1 MRKML
6 NSMLMRIFKMF
17 MPDAKQLSVMAA
29 SACQEFINKQPDERS
44 ARIARASEI
53 ASKLSDLQSTVSRAL
68 ADGKLDDE
76 ETAKLAGMLEPVIG
90 KILSNVKENM

>member
-1 MRKML
+1 MRKAFNKIILRMA
-6 NSMLMRIFKMF
+6 KMF

-76 ETAKLAGMLEPVIG
+76 ETAKLAGMLEPVVC

>member
-1 MRKML
+1 MRKAFNKIILRMA
-6 NSMLMRIFKMF
+6 KMF

-29 SACQEFINKQPDERS
+29 SACQEFINQQPEEKS

-76 ETAKLAGMLEPVIG
+76 ETAKLAGMLEPVAG
-90 KILSNVKENM
+90 KIISTMKENM

>member
-6 NSMLMRIFKMF
+6 NSMLMRVFKML

-53 ASKLSDLQSTVSRAL
+53 ASRLSELQSTVSRAL
-68 ADGKLDDE
+68 ADGKPDDE
-76 ETAKLAGMLEPVIG
+76 ETAKLAGMLEPAAG
-90 KILSNVKENM
+90 KIISTMKENM

>member
-1 MRKML
+1 MRKAFDKII
-6 NSMLMRIFKMF
+6 MRIAKMLI
-17 MPDAKQLSVMAA
+17 PDAKQLSVMAA

-68 ADGKLDDE
+68 ADGKLDDN
-76 ETAKLAGMLEPVIG
+76 ETQALASMLEPVVR

>member
-1 MRKML
+1 
-6 NSMLMRIFKMF
+6 
-17 MPDAKQLSVMAA
+17 MAA

-76 ETAKLAGMLEPVIG
+76 ETAKLASMLEPVVC

>member
-1 MRKML
+1 MRKAFNKIILRMA
-6 NSMLMRIFKMF
+6 KMF

-29 SACQEFINKQPDERS
+29 SACQEFINKQPEDRS
-44 ARIARASEI
+44 AQIARASEI

-76 ETAKLAGMLEPVIG
+76 ETAKLASMLEPVVR

>member
-6 NSMLMRIFKMF
+6 KGMLMRVFKMF

-53 ASKLSDLQSTVSRAL
+53 ASRLSELQSTVSRAL

-76 ETAKLAGMLEPVIG
+76 ETAKLAGMLEPVAG
-90 KILSNVKENM
+90 KIISTMKENM

>member
-6 NSMLMRIFKMF
+6 NGMLMRVFKMF

-29 SACQEFINKQPDERS
+29 SACQEFINKQPEERS
-44 ARIARASEI
+44 ERIARASEI
-53 ASKLSDLQSTVSRAL
+53 ASRLSELQSTVSRAL

-76 ETAKLAGMLEPVIG
+76 ETAKLAGMLEPAAG
-90 KILSNVKENM
+90 KIISTMKENM

>member
-6 NSMLMRIFKMF
+6 NSMLMRVFKMF

-53 ASKLSDLQSTVSRAL
+53 ASRLSELQSTVSRAL

-76 ETAKLAGMLEPVIG
+76 ETAKLAGMLEPAAG
-90 KILSNVKENM
+90 KIISTMKENM

>member
-6 NSMLMRIFKMF
+6 NSMLMRVFKMF

-29 SACQEFINKQPDERS
+29 SACQEFINKQPEDRS
-44 ARIARASEI
+44 AQIARASEI
-53 ASKLSDLQSTVSRAL
+53 AGRLSELQSIVSRAL

-76 ETAKLAGMLEPVIG
+76 ETAKLAGMLEPVAR

>member
-1 MRKML
+1 MRKVL
-6 NSMLMRIFKMF
+6 NRMLMRVFKMF
-17 MPDAKQLSVMAA
+17 MPDAKQMSVMAA
-29 SACQEFINKQPDERS
+29 GACQEFINKQPEDR
-44 ARIARASEI
+44 AAQIARASEM

-76 ETAKLAGMLEPVIG
+76 ETAKLAGMLEPVVR

>member
-1 MRKML
+1 MRKAFNKIILRMA
-6 NSMLMRIFKMF
+6 KMF

-68 ADGKLDDE
+68 ADSKLDDE
-76 ETAKLAGMLEPVIG
+76 ETAKLASMLEPVMG
-90 KILSNVKENM
+90 KIISTMKENM

>member
-1 MRKML
+1 MRKAFNKIILRMA
-6 NSMLMRIFKMF
+6 KMF

-68 ADGKLDDE
+68 ADGKLDDN
-76 ETAKLAGMLEPVIG
+76 ETAKLAEMLEPVMG
-90 KILSNVKENM
+90 KIVSTMKENM

>member
-1 MRKML
+1 MRKAFNKIILRMA
-6 NSMLMRIFKMF
+6 KMF

-29 SACQEFINKQPDERS
+29 SACQEFINKQPEEKS

-76 ETAKLAGMLEPVIG
+76 ETAKLAEMLKPVIG
-90 KILSNVKENM
+90 KIISTMKENM

>member
-1 MRKML
+1 MRKAFNKIILRMA
-6 NSMLMRIFKMF
+6 KMF

-53 ASKLSDLQSTVSRAL
+53 ASRLSDLQSTVSRAL

-76 ETAKLAGMLEPVIG
+76 ETAKLAIMLEPVMG
-90 KILSNVKENM
+90 KIISTMKEKM

>member
-29 SACQEFINKQPDERS
+29 SACQEFINKQPEDRS

-76 ETAKLAGMLEPVIG
+76 ETQALAIMLEPVVR
-90 KILSNVKENM
+90 KILSNIKENM

>member
-6 NSMLMRIFKMF
+6 NSMLMRVFKML

-53 ASKLSDLQSTVSRAL
+53 ASRLSELQSTVSRAL

-76 ETAKLAGMLEPVIG
+76 ETAKLAGMLEPAAG
-90 KILSNVKENM
+90 KIISTMKENM

>member
-1 MRKML
+1 MRKAFNKIILRMA
-6 NSMLMRIFKMF
+6 KMF
-17 MPDAKQLSVMAA
+17 MPDARQLSVMAA

-76 ETAKLAGMLEPVIG
+76 ETAKLAGMLEPVVR
-90 KILSNVKENM
+90 KILSNVKEKM